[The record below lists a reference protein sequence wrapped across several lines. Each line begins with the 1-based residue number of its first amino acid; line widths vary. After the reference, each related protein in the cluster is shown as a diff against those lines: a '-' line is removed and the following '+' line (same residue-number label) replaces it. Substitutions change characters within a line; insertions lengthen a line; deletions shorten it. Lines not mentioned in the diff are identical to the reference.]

1 MLLIINLHDRTGRLE
16 NRRFFNSQTRNL
28 HDRTGRL
35 EIALLLTLG
44 LSLLHDRTGRLEM
57 LMLLCRIAPRP
68 SRPHRSLRKFFSEGG
83 RLVLNFTTAQV
94 A

>member
-1 MLLIINLHDRTGRLE
+1 MINLHHDFVIHLHDRTGRLE
-16 NRRFFNSQTRNL
+16 TA
-28 HDRTGRL
+28 GRQ
-35 EIALLLTLG
+35 
-44 LSLLHDRTGRLEM
+44 SKHSVSLHDRTGRLEM